1 MSSRWN
7 NFGLSLKLRFNLETN
22 EWRESKCI
30 SVSLVENLFLAFLK
44 ENCYPQTGE
53 SAIDT
58 DAVMTQ
64 NQKPIKVHFK
74 VPGDI

>member
-1 MSSRWN
+1 M
-7 NFGLSLKLRFNLETN
+7 
-22 EWRESKCI
+22 ESKCI

-64 NQKPIKVHFK
+64 NRKPIKVHFK